1 MKPGSGI
8 HNIRSHSIAATWSQ
22 TLPNFKG
29 PRKGN
34 LAVRPEKRRET
45 WILAH
50 HPLPSRAINMGA
62 K

>member
-8 HNIRSHSIAATWSQ
+8 HNIRSHSIAVTWSQ

-29 PRKGN
+29 PGKGN
-34 LAVRPEKRRET
+34 LAVCPEKRRET

-50 HPLPSRAINMGA
+50 HPLPS
-62 K
+62 